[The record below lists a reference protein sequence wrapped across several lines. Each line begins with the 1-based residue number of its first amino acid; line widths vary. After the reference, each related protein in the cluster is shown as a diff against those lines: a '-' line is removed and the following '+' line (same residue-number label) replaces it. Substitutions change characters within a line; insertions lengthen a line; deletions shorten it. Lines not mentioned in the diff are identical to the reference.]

1 MPEFADPDHLHALAF
16 RQAVRIGQF
25 NSKQI
30 AETLRLPCAKVDAI
44 RKGLLHLRL
53 LQPSAHDSEVFV
65 PVSPEAAATEL
76 VRMSEDEIRN
86 LQEDIDRTKRRLNKL
101 LPAYVEG
108 RSLREQVEQS
118 LEPLQ
123 AADHIRWMLKEQ
135 AERCRSEILI
145 SRRGDLLPAADSVGA
160 MHPELLEAA
169 RRGTRIRAVYQ
180 HAALGDQT
188 TRGHIEELAAA
199 GALVRIRAEPAGQ
212 LIIFGAQVAIVFGR
226 EPSPGSVDAGYATE
240 AGYVSEAP
248 TAVAVRDAT
257 VIGHLRATF
266 DQTWDDVGSSA
277 PEDMGDARTLG
288 LLQLSIIR
296 LLAQGFKDDV
306 VARRLGISVRTCRR
320 HIKEIM
326 NELDASSRFQAG
338 VRATLNGS
346 VTETDH
352 NALM

>member
-108 RSLREQVEQS
+108 RSLRERVEQS

-123 AADHIRWMLKEQ
+123 ATDHIRWMLKEQ

-145 SRRGDLLPAADSVGA
+145 SRRGDLLPADSVGA

-188 TRGHIEELAAA
+188 ARGHIEELAAA
-199 GALVRIRAEPAGQ
+199 GALVRIRAEPAGG
-212 LIIFGAQVAIVFGR
+212 LIIFGTEVAIVFDR
-226 EPSPGSVDAGYATE
+226 APSPDAE
-240 AGYVSEAP
+240 AGHTSGPP

-326 NELDASSRFQAG
+326 NELNASSRFQAG

-346 VTETDH
+346 VSETDQDV
-352 NALM
+352 LM